1 MKNIKEFIPLWKLVK
16 EDKCKFIIATSLII
30 ISNFLGVVSGYL
42 IGEAT
47 QYLTDT
53 KYTMSILYLVIYIIV
68 NSVEDVGLYNT
79 GSCMLEL
86 IESKVSRKLGYFTYK
101 KAINLPA
108 YAYEKTSS
116 GEVINRIV
124 SDADS
129 LSFAFSRLVALI
141 SSLTAS
147 LVVLVYIF
155 INSWVLGIEIV
166 IFVGLLYL
174 VISKYDPMLINVHKE
189 RKKSQDKF
197 TSLVNESIR
206 GIREIKTLGVKNNLI
221 SNMKEIVTS
230 VFNKSKEEISIR
242 KTYNTL
248 TFLLKIFLEGVV
260 FITCA
265 FLIYKGNIT
274 IGFFITMTYYIYRF
288 TNLIDNINNFSQTY
302 QKIVVSL
309 QRVNEILEN
318 RLYEDEKFGVEKIS
332 KVKGL
337 IEFKNVSFA
346 YPNEDNIIN
355 DFNIKLEPNKKIAI
369 VGKSGQGKSTLF
381 NLITRIFDAKE
392 GLITLDNINMKDLT
406 EEELR
411 KHISIIRQEPF
422 IFNRTILE
430 NFKIIDKNIELEEI
444 SKYTKMAYLDD
455 YIMSLPDKYDT
466 VLGEGGV
473 NLSGGQKQRLS
484 IARTLAKNSEV
495 ILFDE
500 ATSALDNSS
509 QDYIKKTIDNLIKDH
524 TVVIVAHRLSTIMDA
539 DIIYLVDKG
548 KVVDSGTHNELLK
561 TNKTYKNLYETE
573 SFNKAVKDN
582 NKMTYKPI
590 ALLGEQVA
598 AGTNYAVL
606 ALGESNGDTK
616 TYSINLL
623 TIYRELD
630 GNSTLIS
637 SANVPLAQYTK

>member
-30 ISNFLGVVSGYL
+30 ISNFLGVISGYL

-53 KYTMSILYLVIYIIV
+53 KYAMSILYLVIYVIF

-124 SDADS
+124 NDADT

-147 LVVLVYIF
+147 LIVLVYIF
-155 INSWVLGIEIV
+155 INSWVLGIEII
-166 IFVGLLYL
+166 IFVGILYL
-174 VISKYDPMLINVHKE
+174 VINKYDPMLINVHKE
-189 RKKSQDKF
+189 RKKVQDKF

-206 GIREIKTLGVKNNLI
+206 GIREIKTLGVKNNLM
-221 SNMKEIVTS
+221 SNMKEIIKS
-230 VFNKSKEEISIR
+230 IFDKSKEEVSIR
-242 KTYNTL
+242 KKYNAL

-265 FLIYKGNIT
+265 FLIYKGSIT
-274 IGFFITMTYYIYRF
+274 IGFFVTMTYYIYRF

-302 QKIVVSL
+302 QKLIVSL

-318 RLYEDEKFGVEKIS
+318 RLYEDEIFGNEKIN

-337 IEFKNVSFA
+337 IEFKNVSFS
-346 YPNEDNIIN
+346 YPDEDNILN

-381 NLITRIFDAKE
+381 NLITRVFDVKE
-392 GLITLDNINMKDLT
+392 GLITLDDINIKDLT

-430 NFKIIDKNIELEEI
+430 NFKIINKDIELEEI
-444 SKYTKMAYLDD
+444 RKYTKMSYLDD
-455 YIMSLPDKYDT
+455 YIMSLPNGYDT
-466 VLGEGGV
+466 ILGEGGV

-561 TNKTYKNLYETE
+561 TNKTYEKLYETE
-573 SFNKAVKDN
+573 S
-582 NKMTYKPI
+582 
-590 ALLGEQVA
+590 L
-598 AGTNYAVL
+598 
-606 ALGESNGDTK
+606 
-616 TYSINLL
+616 
-623 TIYRELD
+623 
-630 GNSTLIS
+630 NS
-637 SANVPLAQYTK
+637 

>member
-16 EDKCKFIIATSLII
+16 EDKCKFIIATLLII
-30 ISNFLGVVSGYL
+30 ISNFFSVVSGYL

-53 KYTMSILYLVIYIIV
+53 KYAMSILYLVIYVIF

-124 SDADS
+124 NDADT

-147 LVVLVYIF
+147 LIVLVYIF
-155 INSWVLGIEIV
+155 INSWVLGIEII
-166 IFVGLLYL
+166 IFVGILYL
-174 VISKYDPMLINVHKE
+174 VINKYDPMLINVHKE
-189 RKKSQDKF
+189 RKKTQDKF

-206 GIREIKTLGVKNNLI
+206 GIREIKTLGVKNNLM
-221 SNMKEIVTS
+221 SNMKEIIKS
-230 VFNKSKEEISIR
+230 IFDKSKEEVSIR
-242 KTYNTL
+242 KKYNAL

-265 FLIYKGNIT
+265 FLIYKGSIT
-274 IGFFITMTYYIYRF
+274 IGFFVTMTYYIYRF

-302 QKIVVSL
+302 QKLIVSL

-318 RLYEDEKFGVEKIS
+318 RLYEDEIFGNEKIN

-337 IEFKNVSFA
+337 IEFKNVSFS
-346 YPNEDNIIN
+346 YPDEDNIIN

-381 NLITRIFDAKE
+381 NLITRVFDVKE
-392 GLITLDNINMKDLT
+392 GLITLDDINIKDLT

-430 NFKIIDKNIELEEI
+430 NFKIINKDIELEDI
-444 SKYTKMAYLDD
+444 RKYTKMSYLDD
-455 YIMSLPDKYDT
+455 YIMSLPNGYDT

-561 TNKTYKNLYETE
+561 TNKTYKKLYETE
-573 SFNKAVKDN
+573 S
-582 NKMTYKPI
+582 
-590 ALLGEQVA
+590 L
-598 AGTNYAVL
+598 
-606 ALGESNGDTK
+606 
-616 TYSINLL
+616 
-623 TIYRELD
+623 
-630 GNSTLIS
+630 NS
-637 SANVPLAQYTK
+637 

>member
-16 EDKCKFIIATSLII
+16 EDKCKFIIATLLII
-30 ISNFLGVVSGYL
+30 ISNFFSVVSGYL

-53 KYTMSILYLVIYIIV
+53 KYAMSILYLVIYVIF

-108 YAYEKTSS
+108 SAYEKTSS

-124 SDADS
+124 NDADT
-129 LSFAFSRLVALI
+129 LSFTFSRLVALI

-147 LVVLVYIF
+147 LIVLVYIF
-155 INSWVLGIEIV
+155 INSWVLGIEII
-166 IFVGLLYL
+166 IFVGILYL
-174 VISKYDPMLINVHKE
+174 VINKYDPMLINVHKE
-189 RKKSQDKF
+189 RKKMQDKF

-206 GIREIKTLGVKNNLI
+206 GIREIKTLGVKNNLM
-221 SNMKEIVTS
+221 SNMKEIIKS
-230 VFNKSKEEISIR
+230 IFDKSKEEVSIR
-242 KTYNTL
+242 KKYNAL

-265 FLIYKGNIT
+265 FLIYKGSIT
-274 IGFFITMTYYIYRF
+274 IGFFVTMTYYIYRF

-302 QKIVVSL
+302 QKLIVSL

-318 RLYEDEKFGVEKIS
+318 RLYEDEIFGNEKIN

-337 IEFKNVSFA
+337 IEFKNVSFS
-346 YPNEDNIIN
+346 YPDEDNIIN

-381 NLITRIFDAKE
+381 NLITRVFDVKE
-392 GLITLDNINMKDLT
+392 GMITLDDINIKDLT

-430 NFKIIDKNIELEEI
+430 NFKIINKDIELEDI
-444 SKYTKMAYLDD
+444 RKYTKMSYLDD
-455 YIMSLPDKYDT
+455 YIMSLPNGYDT

-561 TNKTYKNLYETE
+561 TNKTYKKLYETE
-573 SFNKAVKDN
+573 S
-582 NKMTYKPI
+582 
-590 ALLGEQVA
+590 L
-598 AGTNYAVL
+598 
-606 ALGESNGDTK
+606 
-616 TYSINLL
+616 
-623 TIYRELD
+623 
-630 GNSTLIS
+630 NS
-637 SANVPLAQYTK
+637 